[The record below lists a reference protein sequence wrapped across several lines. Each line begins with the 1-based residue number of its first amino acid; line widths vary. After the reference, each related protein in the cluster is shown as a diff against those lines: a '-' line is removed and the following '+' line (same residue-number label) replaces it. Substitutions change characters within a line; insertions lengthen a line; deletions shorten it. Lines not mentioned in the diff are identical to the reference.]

1 MHRTSAI
8 ASPIELYAQQQRQR
22 MEAIRAATERER
34 ELLNER
40 LVAAAD
46 GVRVGAMGAASPAPH
61 HHTSAAIGG
70 SSPAPYTA
78 AAARTP
84 FAAEKAL
91 VLKER
96 EEIRARAET
105 LSEAMAALRRAE
117 HTMAAE
123 EAEVDR
129 RLQRAADRK
138 RDLLAQLKAIQ
149 LREEDLTS
157 REAAA
162 AAKEEALRR
171 QSEDV
176 RVRQR
181 DSLAQLATVKAEVS
195 QREVLFVAALKK
207 QSDRAADNDRA
218 LQRLRQQA
226 ADMEGRVRALDMQL
240 GVRARAIDDM
250 ERDTMR
256 AEMTLRDEELH
267 TIEGLRRDI
276 ENRRAALAT
285 RELAALFPNEAAAL

>member
-46 GVRVGAMGAASPAPH
+46 GVGAMGAASPAPH
-61 HHTSAAIGG
+61 HHG

-78 AAARTP
+78 ASARTP